1 MQTLFKDTESPPAPP
16 VSYGPPRVV
25 VSDIDMPLWSM
36 VAFMLKWALASI
48 PALLVI
54 GVVLGAIGAV
64 AVVVAGALGIT
75 R

>member
-1 MQTLFKDTESPPAPP
+1 MQTLFKDTERPPAPP
-16 VSYGPPRVV
+16 VNYGPPRVV
-25 VSDIDMPLWSM
+25 VSDIEMPFWSI
-36 VAFMLKWALASI
+36 VALMIKWAFASI